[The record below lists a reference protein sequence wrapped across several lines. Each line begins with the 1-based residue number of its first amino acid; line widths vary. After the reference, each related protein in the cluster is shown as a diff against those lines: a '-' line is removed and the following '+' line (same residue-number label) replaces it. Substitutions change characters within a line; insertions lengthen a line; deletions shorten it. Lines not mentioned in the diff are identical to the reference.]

1 MLAWDI
7 CFEPAN
13 VFPPYKYKRFGEAF
27 IFERL
32 LALLLLWALRVS
44 WLSLPIWAM
53 FSAADS
59 NVSAI
64 SSTLIFLGADCGGD
78 GTKDSSFPVL

>member
-1 MLAWDI
+1 
-7 CFEPAN
+7 
-13 VFPPYKYKRFGEAF
+13 
-27 IFERL
+27 
-32 LALLLLWALRVS
+32 
-44 WLSLPIWAM
+44 M

-78 GTKDSSFPVL
+78 GTKIRRFQYSRGLYQVVGPWQANSYMQVFD